1 MSDKPSLLR
10 RIDGTH
16 VPMLLARLILGNLF
30 IYYGLHKIGDPI
42 DFLKQIKE
50 YNLLP
55 LEPPALINI
64 TAVAMPWIEILCGNL
79 LIAGLWIR
87 GSALTILGM
96 LVMFTVAIFVRT
108 IGVYQEGGQSFCDIA
123 FDCGCGSG
131 VIVICN
137 KLAINTSMIVLAA
150 VALWSR
156 SRFLAMDKP
165 AATAVEEPEEP
176 EVKGSEAE
184 PT

>member
-1 MSDKPSLLR
+1 
-10 RIDGTH
+10 
-16 VPMLLARLILGNLF
+16 
-30 IYYGLHKIGDPI
+30 
-42 DFLKQIKE
+42 
-50 YNLLP
+50 
-55 LEPPALINI
+55 
-64 TAVAMPWIEILCGNL
+64 MPWIEILCGNL

-96 LVMFTVAIFVRT
+96 LVMFTAAIFMRT

-137 KLAINTSMIVLAA
+137 KLAINTSMMVLAV

-156 SRFLAMDKP
+156 SRCLAMDKLP
-165 AATAVEEPEEP
+165 AIVFEESTEQRESENPLDQD
-176 EVKGSEAE
+176 SEAE
-184 PT
+184 PSRDREGADQR